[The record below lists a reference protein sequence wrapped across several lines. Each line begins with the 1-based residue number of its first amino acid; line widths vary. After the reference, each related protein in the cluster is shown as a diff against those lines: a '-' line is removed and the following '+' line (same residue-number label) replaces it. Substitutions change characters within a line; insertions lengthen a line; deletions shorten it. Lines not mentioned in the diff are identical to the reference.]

1 MHPFASARLAVV
13 VVALGSIVCPN
24 LTRADD
30 DSGVSPNRLKLPSGP
45 GSLEGVGEDA
55 ELNPNM
61 GVATYRVPIEVP
73 RGHHGFGPELAL
85 TYSSTSGASVVGF
98 GWDLAIPSIERMT
111 SRGLPSYDTS
121 DLFAAGGGEELV
133 RLPGT
138 STYRARFERAFV
150 RYTWRDSGD
159 GAEGHWVAEY
169 PDGRV
174 GYFGA
179 DADGRIDEASR
190 TPGRA
195 GTFAYHLVEMRDV
208 HGHRIEY
215 DYERH
220 EGTPYLTRI
229 VWAHESG
236 GPRYVVELAYEDR
249 PDRVIDGKPGRLITL
264 ARRVRDVRVR
274 VGGALLRRYQLTY
287 ENQESAGGLSRL
299 LEVTRFGTSDRNAY
313 PVRFRFGYTRGFDP
327 SCAAADCV
335 RPYVV
340 SVEGAV
346 GADFRTGEVELL
358 DLNGDALPDVVN
370 TEGGR
375 HRVSTLR
382 LQADGRFRFAPAFV
396 SARAGSG
403 AMILSSPN
411 VQLVDVDADG
421 FVDMVDGLNAR
432 TLRSLGS
439 GDWTVD
445 EAIARNLPD
454 FGADANLRFLDVDY
468 DRHIDAVHLGR
479 DASWVF
485 YNRDGVF
492 SGAVPIAGVER
503 EFVAD
508 GLQLAD
514 LNGDGLLDAAQVVA
528 GAVFYWPNLG
538 RGVFGGAVE
547 MLSLPVDFSA
557 DQVRLHDLN
566 GDGLADAV
574 VVAGTEVVFA
584 LNQNGVDF
592 GARRG
597 IRSDDVDG
605 SIPER
610 TSDTSVRFADM
621 NASGSVD
628 VVWIT
633 SSGAMTFLELFPE
646 RPNLLTRVDNG
657 IGQLVELSY
666 GSTVEDMARDGG
678 PEAWS
683 HRLPHPMQVVREIR
697 RYDTASGVRQTRRLR
712 YRDGYYDGVEHQFR
726 GFAHVE
732 LTHVGDESVE
742 ERTSVYAFDLG
753 VEDRY
758 RHGLLLELEERG
770 QDRSLRATVTE
781 HDDCALAGIPA
792 RVEPA
797 IRFLCPRREVTTH
810 REGLDRDA
818 WVYTQKTFEHDG
830 YGNVIEEHDLGV
842 IGVGSGGCPSCEG
855 RPPEVHGAPCDT
867 TCRGDERHVETEYV
881 APGPATGERWILNA
895 PFRVRTYGVEESA
908 EVSETRTYYDGEP
921 FEGLALGRLER
932 GVVTRVEARRLAG
945 SDDFV
950 QRERHR
956 LDEHGNVVETRDPN
970 GHRRSFEYDAGGL
983 LVLAEVIHFDDP
995 GHLPYELR
1003 MEVGYHPVLETVSSS
1018 TAWMRVEGGAV
1029 QSERRET
1036 AYLHDEFGRPSAT
1049 ARPGDSLD
1057 APTEVYTYELAE
1069 PISRITLRRRSTR
1082 GGALDLETH
1091 TCFDGL
1097 GRPLQT
1103 RTWIEP
1109 GRYQVDGW
1117 STFNARAEVA
1127 RRHQPHEDAS
1137 AECARSAPTGVR
1149 YEQMSYDALAR
1160 PTRTIHPD
1168 ETIYGAPSESRVEHL
1183 PLRTVER
1190 DEEDTDPASAHF
1202 DTPTTTV
1209 RDGLGRIVSLT
1220 RTLQG
1225 EPPLVTSVRYDGL
1238 GHLRGYV
1245 DPQGDEKVQEHDLL
1259 GRVLRVVDVD
1269 SGETTFTY
1277 DDVGNVLSRT
1287 DARGATTVYEHDEA
1301 NRIRAQFDADDPMRT
1316 RTAYHYDRPERCDS
1330 ARCTFVEGQLAAVDY
1345 PIDGPTE
1352 AFGSDAFGF
1361 DERGRATHFARE
1373 LDGHRFEVE
1382 SVFDNLDRVVGR
1394 RFPHGR
1400 AVDYEV
1406 DGLDRVVA
1414 VPGYVDE
1421 VTFDARGDLRS
1432 TVFGNGVTTEYTHD
1446 ARRRLETLVTA
1457 SAEELLQDYTYV
1469 RDRIGNILHVQ
1480 DRSAEEDTPSHDA
1493 RHTYDALYRLT
1504 SSLLDAGRRPEET
1517 LSFVYDHGDNI
1528 LAMESSLGPA
1538 SAGHVGTYDYAPD
1551 RPHAVRRAGELEYDY
1566 DPAGHAIRRGPDHYR
1581 WDHLGRMRDAH
1592 RDGELLASFAYG
1604 AGVERV
1610 RKIEDHSTT
1619 YYVAPDYEVRDG
1631 MAQIYVRLGDR
1642 RVVRIEAPD
1651 WQSAMYPDLA
1661 PARIESGVV
1670 RSDGEGELRASDVW
1684 IAEAIRRGELE
1695 GERADALDA
1704 EAILRAITRRMVA
1717 SPPPELT
1724 WFHHDHLGSVALS
1737 TDASVALLARSVR
1750 YAFGAG
1756 RGTPPPADW
1765 GSDYTGHERDIS
1777 TGLSYAHARYLDTT
1791 SGRWMSPD
1799 QSFERLLANGALET
1813 EDAFRRFVYGSN
1825 RPTIAVD
1832 QDGRAVN
1839 YVLGAVVGGLI
1850 SGSLEAAKQHIRGER
1865 LNWRAIG
1872 TAAAFGAL
1880 TGFATGG
1887 VTTAKTI
1894 VDGVLAEVGK
1904 ESAPIIAGSFARM
1917 AGASAET
1924 SKLVET
1930 AASAAFAIA
1939 DVRATARKL
1948 ENLDRIGNFAGSI
1961 SERLRNIRMHTRDG
1975 LMVNALQQL
1984 DSTTDKGNGS
1994 LLDRSPL
2001 GDASERLGQTLDGWS
2016 TQTDSGGS
2024 SDTRTEDVP

>member
-1 MHPFASARLAVV
+1 MRTRPNLGLAVLA
-13 VVALGSIVCPN
+13 VALGSTS

-61 GVATYRVPIEVP
+61 GVATYRVPLDVP
-73 RGHHGFGPELAL
+73 PGHHGFAPELAL
-85 TYSSTSGASVVGF
+85 TYSSTGGASVVGF

-111 SRGLPSYDTS
+111 SRGLPTYDTS
-121 DLFAAGGGEELV
+121 DRFAAGGGEELV

-150 RYTWRDSGD
+150 RYTWRDAGD
-159 GAEGHWVAEY
+159 GAEGYWVAEY

-215 DYERH
+215 DYERR

-229 VWAHESG
+229 AWAHEGG

-249 PDRVIDGKPGRLITL
+249 PDHVLDGKPGRLIALT
-264 ARRVRDVRVR
+264 RRLRDVEVR
-274 VGGALLRRYQLTY
+274 VGGALLRRHHLRY

-299 LEVTRFGTSDRNAY
+299 LEVTRFGTTNRNAY
-313 PVRFRFGYTRGFDP
+313 PVRFRFGYTQGFEP

-375 HRVSTLR
+375 HRVSTL
-382 LQADGRFRFAPAFV
+382 LLDADGRFRFAPAFV

-421 FVDMVDGLNAR
+421 FVDMVDGLNER
-432 TLRSLGS
+432 TLRSLGT

-445 EAIARNLPD
+445 ESIARDLPD
-454 FGADANLRFLDVDY
+454 FAADANLRFLDVDY

-492 SGAVPIAGVER
+492 SRAVPIAGIER
-503 EFVAD
+503 SFVDD

-584 LNQNGVDF
+584 LNQNGADF
-592 GARRG
+592 GARRS

-610 TSDTSVRFADM
+610 TSDVSVRFADM

-633 SSGAMTFLELFPE
+633 ASGVMTFLELFPE

-657 IGQLVELSY
+657 IGQIVELAY

-683 HRLPHPMQVVREIR
+683 RRLPHPMQVVREIR
-697 RYDTASGVRQTRRLR
+697 RSDTASGVRQTRRLR

-732 LTHVGDESVE
+732 LTHAGDESVE
-742 ERTSVYAFDLG
+742 QRTSVYDFDLG
-753 VEDRY
+753 VDDRY

-770 QDRSLRATVTE
+770 EARSLRSTATE
-781 HDDCALAGIPA
+781 HDDCALTGIPA

-797 IRFLCPRREVTTH
+797 IRFLCPRREVTTI

-818 WVYTQKTFEHDG
+818 WVFTQKTYAHDG
-830 YGNVIEEHDLGV
+830 YGNVTEEHDLGV
-842 IGVGSGGCPSCEG
+842 IGVGAGGCPSCDG
-855 RPPEVHGAPCDT
+855 RPPNVQGAPCET
-867 TCRGDERHVETEYV
+867 SCRGDERHTVTEHV
-881 APGPATGERWILNA
+881 VPGPDTNERWILNA

-908 EVSETRTYYDGEP
+908 EASETRTYYDGEA

-932 GVVTRVEARRLAG
+932 GVVTRVETRRLAG
-945 SDDFV
+945 REDFV

-956 LDEHGNVVETRDPN
+956 HDEHGNVVETRDPN

-995 GHLPYELR
+995 EHAPYNLR
-1003 MEVGYHPVLETVSSS
+1003 MEVAYHPVLETVSTS
-1018 TAWMRVEGGAV
+1018 TAWMRVEGGSIR
-1029 QSERRET
+1029 SERRET

-1049 ARPGDSLD
+1049 ARPGDTLD
-1057 APTEVYTYELAE
+1057 APTEVYSYELAD
-1069 PISRITLRRRSTR
+1069 PISRITVRRRSTQ
-1082 GGALDLETH
+1082 GGSLDLETH

-1097 GRPLQT
+1097 GRARQT
-1103 RTWIEP
+1103 RTSIEP

-1117 STFNARAEVA
+1117 STYNARAEVA
-1127 RRHQPHEDAS
+1127 HRYQPHESSS

-1149 YEQMSYDALAR
+1149 YEQMSYDALVR
-1160 PTRTIHPD
+1160 PIRTIHPD
-1168 ETIYGAPSESRVEHL
+1168 ESIYGTPSESRIDYL

-1190 DEEDTDPASAHF
+1190 DEEDTDPTSAHF
-1202 DTPTTTV
+1202 DTPTTTT
-1209 RDGLGRIVSLT
+1209 RDGLGRIVSLE

-1245 DPQGDEKVQEHDLL
+1245 DPQGYEKVQEHDLL
-1259 GRVLRVVDVD
+1259 GRVLRVLDVD

-1277 DDVGNVLSRT
+1277 DDVGNLRSRT
-1287 DARGATTVYEHDEA
+1287 DARGVTTAYEHDEA

-1316 RTAYHYDRPERCDS
+1316 RIAYHYDRAERCDAS
-1330 ARCTFVEGQLAAVDY
+1330 RCTFVEGQLAAVDY
-1345 PIDGPTE
+1345 PIHGPTE
-1352 AFGSDAFGF
+1352 SFGSDAFGF

-1373 LDGHRFEVE
+1373 LDGHRFEID
-1382 SVFDNLDRVVGR
+1382 SVFDNLDRVIGR

-1400 AVDYEV
+1400 AVDYVV
-1406 DGLDRVVA
+1406 DGMDRVVA

-1421 VTFDARGDLRS
+1421 VTFDALGDLHS
-1432 TVFGNGVTTEYTHD
+1432 TALSNGVTTEYTHD

-1457 SAEELLQDYTYV
+1457 SADELLQDYTYV
-1469 RDRIGNILHVQ
+1469 RDRVGNIRHIE
-1480 DRSAEEDTPSHDA
+1480 DRSAQDDTPSHNA
-1493 RHTYDALYRLT
+1493 AHTYDALYRLT
-1504 SSLLDAGRRPEET
+1504 SSRLDAGRRPEET

-1538 SAGHVGTYDYAPD
+1538 SAGHVGTYDYTPD

-1566 DPAGHAIRRGPDHYR
+1566 DPAGHAIRRGPDRYQ
-1581 WDHLGRMRDAH
+1581 WDHLGRMLDAH
-1592 RDGELLASFAYG
+1592 RDGELLATFAYG

-1651 WQSAMYPDLA
+1651 WQPAMYPDLA

-1670 RSDGEGELRASDVW
+1670 TSEGEGELRASDVW
-1684 IAEAIRRGELE
+1684 IAEAIRRGELS
-1695 GERADALDA
+1695 GERVEALDA
-1704 EAILRAITRRMVA
+1704 EAMLRAVSRRLVA
-1717 SPPPELT
+1717 SPPPEVTYL
-1724 WFHHDHLGSVALS
+1724 HHDHLGSLVAY
-1737 TDASVALLARSVR
+1737 SVVQRGRCNRITRHS
-1750 YAFGAG
+1750 YGA
-1756 RGTPPPADW
+1756 
-1765 GSDYTGHERDIS
+1765 H
-1777 TGLSYAHARYLDTT
+1777 
-1791 SGRWMSPD
+1791 
-1799 QSFERLLANGALET
+1799 
-1813 EDAFRRFVYGSN
+1813 RFVSTV
-1825 RPTIAVD
+1825 P
-1832 QDGRAVN
+1832 
-1839 YVLGAVVGGLI
+1839 
-1850 SGSLEAAKQHIRGER
+1850 
-1865 LNWRAIG
+1865 
-1872 TAAAFGAL
+1872 
-1880 TGFATGG
+1880 
-1887 VTTAKTI
+1887 
-1894 VDGVLAEVGK
+1894 
-1904 ESAPIIAGSFARM
+1904 
-1917 AGASAET
+1917 
-1924 SKLVET
+1924 
-1930 AASAAFAIA
+1930 
-1939 DVRATARKL
+1939 
-1948 ENLDRIGNFAGSI
+1948 
-1961 SERLRNIRMHTRDG
+1961 
-1975 LMVNALQQL
+1975 
-1984 DSTTDKGNGS
+1984 DSTTDFAGHQRDPSTTLSYALHRHLDSAVGRWISPDPAFLVITPDHIVIVDVLNRFSYARSNPINAIDRTGLAAETVLDIASFLVGLHSISTWDRDSPTSASDKALDVIGLVADGAAAALPFVPGGAGISIRAARAARTARDLSEATARMAIAVDLVEGEYEDAAAGIAKMALGRSNAYGS
-1994 LLDRSPL
+1994 IRRSAGSIARDLELRNPGEVGAAAMAAGQHATESL
-2001 GDASERLGQTLDGWS
+2001 IVDPAVEVIGHRVRTITNEREAEVDIWS
-2016 TQTDSGGS
+2016 IQSPENTG
-2024 SDTRTEDVP
+2024 R